1 MDLGE
6 RQFEFPNKVLVIFD
20 NESTIKFYKKD
31 ELILQLDPSE
41 LSVLWASYKA
51 MAEESYQN
59 DTIKDPNDTKCRNE
73 IPSDVGSCE
82 VSL

>member
-31 ELILQLDPSE
+31 ELILQLDPTE
-41 LSVLWASYKA
+41 LSVLWGAYKE
-51 MAEESYQN
+51 MKEECCNAQ
-59 DTIKDPNDTKCRNE
+59 
-73 IPSDVGSCE
+73 SCE
-82 VSL
+82 SPLAEQKHKS

>member
-6 RQFEFPNKVLVIFD
+6 RQFEFPLDKVLVIFD
-20 NESTIKFYKKD
+20 NCSTIKFYKKD

-51 MAEESYQN
+51 MAEESYQS
-59 DTIKDPNDTKCRNE
+59 DTIEDPKRYE
-73 IPSDVGSCE
+73 MSQ
-82 VSL
+82 